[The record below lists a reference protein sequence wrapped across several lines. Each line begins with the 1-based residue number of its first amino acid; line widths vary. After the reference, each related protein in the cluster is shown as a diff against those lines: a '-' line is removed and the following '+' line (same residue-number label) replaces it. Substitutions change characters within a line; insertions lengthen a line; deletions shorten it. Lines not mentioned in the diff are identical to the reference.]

1 MMAEEYEDANKKI
14 STTDFITTL
23 FAAIYEQIGNNKKT
37 VEPILSDAFNDL
49 GVPKDVIVGF
59 RLSSKDEKL
68 LAKSKNLSTFSKCLL
83 TASIII
89 DFMDAA
95 KVGEEK
101 GDVGQTKRLIRNLV
115 TTLAVYK
122 ASEFGAVIGKSVGE
136 WAGGAIGSAISP
148 GTGTAVGKIGGGI
161 VGGVGG
167 GFLTGWFA
175 QKKLDDFFE
184 ERGW

>member
-37 VEPILSDAFNDL
+37 VELILSDAFNDL

-95 KVGEEK
+95 KVGETK

-122 ASEFGAVIGKSVGE
+122 VSEFGSVIGKSVGE
-136 WAGGAIGSAISP
+136 WAGGAIGSAILP
-148 GTGTAVGKIGGGI
+148 GTGTVVGKIGGGI
-161 VGGVGG
+161 
-167 GFLTGWFA
+167 LTGWFA
-175 QKKLDDFFE
+175 QKKLDEFFE